1 MGKKC
6 VVNNNNKFSK
16 VQIDLI
22 VLIKSTAALTEWR
35 KREKRKE
42 NEKKKRKNNPEAT
55 TEQVK
60 I

>member
-22 VLIKSTAALTEWR
+22 VLIKSTIVATEG
-35 KREKRKE
+35 
-42 NEKKKRKNNPEAT
+42 EKKKKNPEAT
-55 TEQVK
+55 TELVNIK
-60 I
+60 E